1 MLNLIQHPVIP
12 DSDSVLIQ
20 KLSFTV
26 IPGLTRNLTKR
37 GFLAFWKTSF
47 LRNHLTPRASLPFAM
62 CGHASGAGGTTAGS
76 IVSSIV
82 TVCCQL
88 FCAASEPSDEAGD
101 DSGEVVRF

>member
-12 DSDSVLIQ
+12 GSDSVLIQ

-37 GFLAFWKTSF
+37 GFLASWKTSF
-47 LRNHLTPRASLPFAM
+47 LLLTSTRRVSLPFGM
-62 CGHASGAGGTTAGS
+62 CGHASVAGGTTTGS